1 LALSDPASGAAGA
14 EIKTD
19 DTLVDVSVLTPADA
33 GSIPAASIRAIK
45 SLLYRR
51 DFLDSSKD

>member
-1 LALSDPASGAAGA
+1 
-14 EIKTD
+14 
-19 DTLVDVSVLTPADA
+19 VLTPADA